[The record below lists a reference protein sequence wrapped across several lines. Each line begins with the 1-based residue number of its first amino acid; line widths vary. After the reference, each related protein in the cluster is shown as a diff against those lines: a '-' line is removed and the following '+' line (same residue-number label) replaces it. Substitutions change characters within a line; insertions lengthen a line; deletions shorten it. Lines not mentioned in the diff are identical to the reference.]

1 MPGGNL
7 TIIGLCVAGGILVIL
22 GIAGM
27 VRKARR
33 AFKNSLL
40 GQIYSGVKQEV
51 RDGKVGPEDF
61 SMTQEMA
68 TPKSVSD
75 LSAALI
81 PRISKDFPNL
91 SLSQMQSAAQAVLVK
106 SLDLLTDM
114 TYGNNGD
121 TIDRIQKQL
130 PECGIGVTRSLSED
144 LWHQVAGARAENK
157 SLIYRDVIVH
167 KGGINAYER
176 TASTVEITFQ
186 YSLQC
191 LQYQERNGKFIS
203 GNRATPTQTRYN
215 VKVVNILDAE
225 RLQSEDIKGVGFT
238 CPHCGAPVQHLGSD
252 VCPYCGTA
260 IKTVDMRI
268 WLVNKLIEI

>member
-7 TIIGLCVAGGILVIL
+7 TIIGLCVAGGLLVIL

-106 SLDLLTDM
+106 SLDLELEHMTMKLTLKE
-114 TYGNNGD
+114 TSSGD
-121 TIDRIQKQL
+121 
-130 PECGIGVTRSLSED
+130 
-144 LWHQVAGARAENK
+144 
-157 SLIYRDVIVH
+157 
-167 KGGINAYER
+167 KGDE
-176 TASTVEITFQ
+176 ST
-186 YSLQC
+186 
-191 LQYQERNGKFIS
+191 
-203 GNRATPTQTRYN
+203 
-215 VKVVNILDAE
+215 
-225 RLQSEDIKGVGFT
+225 
-238 CPHCGAPVQHLGSD
+238 
-252 VCPYCGTA
+252 
-260 IKTVDMRI
+260 
-268 WLVNKLIEI
+268 